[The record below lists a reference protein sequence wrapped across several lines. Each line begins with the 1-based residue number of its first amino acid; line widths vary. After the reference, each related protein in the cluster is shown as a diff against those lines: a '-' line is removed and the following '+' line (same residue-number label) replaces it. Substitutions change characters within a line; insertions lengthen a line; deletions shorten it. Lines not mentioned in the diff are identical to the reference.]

1 MRSSQPGDNGYFI
14 SNSLL
19 LCLYIFARLFI
30 VDCVSF
36 ISDVTIRPLLFN
48 ELTVCN
54 WNAVAF
60 FCKYVNFVDGNI
72 RGKSNC
78 TSTCFCII
86 RGIEK
91 YWFTF
96 FDKYVV
102 QQQIS

>member
-48 ELTVCN
+48 ELTVCI

-60 FCKYVNFVDGNI
+60 FVNTLILLMEIFVE
-72 RGKSNC
+72 K
-78 TSTCFCII
+78 CFS
-86 RGIEK
+86 EK
-91 YWFTF
+91 
-96 FDKYVV
+96 
-102 QQQIS
+102 